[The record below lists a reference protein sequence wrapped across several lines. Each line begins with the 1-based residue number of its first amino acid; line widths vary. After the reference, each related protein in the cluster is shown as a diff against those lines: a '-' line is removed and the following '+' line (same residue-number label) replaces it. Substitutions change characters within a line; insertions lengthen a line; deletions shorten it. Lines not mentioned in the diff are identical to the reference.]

1 MQATWQCGNNGNVPS
16 KATNLP
22 AGYGEGAGA
31 GEGFGAGEGAVAIA
45 EAVKS
50 LKTRIFSQLLYSV
63 KRRVKG

>member
-31 GEGFGAGEGAVAIA
+31 GEGVGAGEGAIAIA
-45 EAVKS
+45 EAVAANTPSK
-50 LKTRIFSQLLYSV
+50 IA
-63 KRRVKG
+63 